1 MLKFLRILF
10 CLPFLTAPAA
20 FGAESDVISEVYRSL
35 ERDYINHQEPA
46 QITLKGLKV
55 LNELDAAVRVA
66 VSGRKL
72 YLYKNN
78 RVAKTF
84 DLPSGAHEPE
94 QWAELSRKV
103 IAEAVRISDKVE
115 LMDFEIPD
123 RFAKAVFAGLDGY
136 SHYYGEFAGDGVEK
150 QAVRRQFAVRMI
162 DDVMLIKIVSFQA
175 GTSQKVSAAVA
186 ECSACRGVV
195 LDLRGNHGGVL
206 DEAVKTADLF
216 LDEGII
222 AYTAEKDGENPK
234 YYTAAAGDI
243 TGNKPLA
250 VLIDG
255 FSASASEVLAAALS
269 EQNRAVLIGTESY
282 GKGTIQDVYKL
293 GGNRAMAL
301 TTAYFF
307 TPSGFKID
315 GNGLNPAVCTGGL
328 RSAAALADGDCKPAD
343 RFNQEAEIET
353 AVKYI
358 KNEL

>member
-1 MLKFLRILF
+1 MRRIL
-10 CLPFLTAPAA
+10 LFLLALWAASPAA
-20 FGAESDVISEVYRSL
+20 AESDVISEVYRTL
-35 ERDYINHQEPA
+35 NRDYINHQEQS

-55 LNELDAAVRVA
+55 LNELDPAVKIII
-66 VSGRKL
+66 SGQKL
-72 YLYKNN
+72 YLYRQK
-78 RVAKTF
+78 RVVKTYALPENSDNPEDWAK
-84 DLPSGAHEPE
+84 
-94 QWAELSRKV
+94 LSRTV
-103 IAEAVRISDKVE
+103 INDATRISDKIE

-136 SHYYGEFAGDGVEK
+136 SHYYGEFASDDNRK
-150 QAVRRQFAVRMI
+150 AVARRFFAVRMI
-162 DDVMLIKIVSFQA
+162 DDVMLIKIANFQK
-175 GTSQKVSAAVA
+175 GISQKISNAVA

-195 LDLRGNHGGVL
+195 LDLRGNHGGIL
-206 DEAVKTADLF
+206 DEAVKIADLF

-234 YYTAAAGDI
+234 YYTADVGDVI
-243 TGNKPLA
+243 GNKPLA

-269 EQNRAVLIGTESY
+269 EQNRAILIGTRSY

-315 GNGLNPAVCTGGL
+315 QNGLNPAICTGGL
-328 RSAAALADGDCKPAD
+328 QSVVSLADGNCERAD
-343 RFNQEAEIET
+343 RFNEEVEIEA